1 MIKKNQKAGIKN
13 RLQNYRVFKG
23 LTQKQLA
30 TELNI
35 CVSLV
40 RNIEINMYYPKYPI
54 RSKICVF
61 FNVSHPQMFYKENK
75 D

>member
-1 MIKKNQKAGIKN
+1 MINNKKKEIKN
-13 RLQNYRVFKG
+13 NLRKYRVYKN
-23 LTQKQLA
+23 LTQQQLA
-30 TELNI
+30 AELNI

-40 RNIEINMYYPKYPI
+40 RNIEINMHYPKYPI

-61 FNVSHPQMFYKENK
+61 FNISHPQMFYKEDK